1 MKVLNEMEQSKSDKI
16 SSKKLDDPQEIGT
29 EIEETNITRSHKRSD
44 RSKLVNSR
52 TIYPTNN
59 STNYTGNR
67 MNQEQE
73 QVGMTAF
80 DSTPD
85 SGMYDYRVS
94 LEKLKDELSKFGLTA
109 NQSKV
114 YIYLGKYGSKT
125 APEACRALK
134 IPRTETYHLL
144 TTLQNKGIVSATF
157 QHPIRFSA
165 LPLDKAVWVLV
176 NAEKE
181 RVKSLEKQEK
191 DIVELWNGIPDFNT
205 GPIETK
211 EEKFQMLQGAN
222 QINSKIQDMIT
233 KSAEEILVLGSEKDF
248 LRFYHSDFLSP
259 LNDSKAD
266 VKILTSCSEKT
277 LYIFDEA
284 NKTDI
289 KLMPADIKEDICFMV
304 MGDAVLFF
312 MKNASQPA
320 QNSMAMWTNSIAMVQ
335 SMRLLFNSVW
345 SKSKG
350 IYP

>member
-1 MKVLNEMEQSKSDKI
+1 MTESKINKITSRDLHNTQEFNNKAEENISD
-16 SSKKLDDPQEIGT
+16 
-29 EIEETNITRSHKRSD
+29 RSQKRSD
-44 RSKLVNSR
+44 RSKLANSR

-59 STNYTGNR
+59 SNNHTGNN
-67 MNQEQE
+67 MNQEQVE
-73 QVGMTAF
+73 MTVF

-85 SGMYDYRVS
+85 SGMYDYRMS

-191 DIVELWNGIPDFNT
+191 EIVELWNGIPDFNI
-205 GPIETK
+205 GPVEQK
-211 EEKFQMLQGAN
+211 EDKFQMLQGAN
-222 QINSKIQDMIT
+222 QINSKIHDMIS
-233 KSAEEILVLGSEKDF
+233 KVAEEILVLGSEKDF

-259 LNDSKAD
+259 LNDLESD

-277 LYIFDEA
+277 LYIFDEVD
-284 NKTDI
+284 KKDV
-289 KLMPADIKEDICFMV
+289 KLMPADIKEDICFIIRDDELV
-304 MGDAVLFF
+304 FF
-312 MKNASQPA
+312 MKNANQPA
-320 QNSMAMWTNSIAMVQ
+320 QNAMAMWTNSNAMVQ

-345 SKSKG
+345 PKSKK
-350 IYP
+350 IFP

>member
-1 MKVLNEMEQSKSDKI
+1 MEQSKSSKI
-16 SSKKLDDPQEIGT
+16 SSDKLNNLQHIDNNINNIDEI
-29 EIEETNITRSHKRSD
+29 NSTRSQKRSEG
-44 RSKLVNSR
+44 SKVINTR

-59 STNYTGNR
+59 STKYTGNT
-67 MNQEQE
+67 MNHEQIE
-73 QVGMTAF
+73 MTAF

-85 SGMYDYRVS
+85 SGMYDYRMS

-181 RVKSLEKQEK
+181 RVKTLEKQEK
-191 DIVELWNGIPDFNT
+191 NIVELWNGIPDFKT
-205 GPIETK
+205 GPVETK
-211 EEKFQMLQGAN
+211 EDKFQMLQGVN
-222 QINSKIQDMIT
+222 QINSKIHEMIT
-233 KSAEEILVLGSEKDF
+233 KPSEEILILGSEKDF
-248 LRFYHSDFLSP
+248 LRFYHSDFLEP
-259 LNDSKAD
+259 LNDSRSE

-277 LYIFDEA
+277 YYIFDEA
-284 NKTDI
+284 DKTDI
-289 KLMPADIKEDICFMV
+289 KLMPPDIKEDICFIIR
-304 MGDAVLFF
+304 DDELIFF

-320 QNSMAMWTNSIAMVQ
+320 QHSMAMWTDSSAMVQ
-335 SMRLLFNSVW
+335 SMRLLFNSIW
-345 SKSKG
+345 SNSKG
-350 IYP
+350 IYL

>member
-1 MKVLNEMEQSKSDKI
+1 MPNNMEQSKSSKI
-16 SSKKLDDPQEIGT
+16 SSDKLNNLQHIDNNINNIDEI
-29 EIEETNITRSHKRSD
+29 NSTRSQKRSEG
-44 RSKLVNSR
+44 SKVINTR

-59 STNYTGNR
+59 STKYTGNT
-67 MNQEQE
+67 MNHEQIE
-73 QVGMTAF
+73 MTAF

-85 SGMYDYRVS
+85 SGMYDYRMS

-181 RVKSLEKQEK
+181 RVKTLEKQEK
-191 DIVELWNGIPDFNT
+191 NIVELWNGIPDFKT
-205 GPIETK
+205 GPVETK
-211 EEKFQMLQGAN
+211 EDKFQMLQGVN
-222 QINSKIQDMIT
+222 QINSKIHEMIT
-233 KSAEEILVLGSEKDF
+233 KPSEEILILGSEKDF
-248 LRFYHSDFLSP
+248 LRFYHSDFLEP
-259 LNDSKAD
+259 LNDSRSE

-277 LYIFDEA
+277 YYIFDEA
-284 NKTDI
+284 DKTDI
-289 KLMPADIKEDICFMV
+289 KLMPPDIKEDICFIIR
-304 MGDAVLFF
+304 DDELIFF

-320 QNSMAMWTNSIAMVQ
+320 QHSMAMWTDSSAMVQ
-335 SMRLLFNSVW
+335 SMRLLFNSIW
-345 SKSKG
+345 SNSKG
-350 IYP
+350 IYL

>member
-1 MKVLNEMEQSKSDKI
+1 MKGSNEMEGSKSYKI
-16 SSKKLDDPQEIGT
+16 SSEESNNLQHIDNT
-29 EIEETNITRSHKRSD
+29 IEESKDTRSDKRSE

-59 STNYTGNR
+59 STIYTENK
-67 MNQEQE
+67 MNHEQIE
-73 QVGMTAF
+73 MTSF

-85 SGMYDYRVS
+85 SGMYDYRMS

-181 RVKSLEKQEK
+181 RVKTLEKQEK
-191 DIVELWNGIPDFNT
+191 GIVELWNGIPDFKT
-205 GPIETK
+205 GPIEAK
-211 EEKFQMLQGAN
+211 EDKFQMLQGVN
-222 QINSKIQDMIT
+222 QINSKIHEMIT
-233 KSAEEILVLGSEKDF
+233 KPSEEVLILGSEKDF
-248 LRFYHSDFLSP
+248 LRFYHSDFLTP
-259 LNDSKAD
+259 LNDVKFD

-284 NKTDI
+284 DKTDI
-289 KLMPADIKEDICFMV
+289 KLMPSEVEEDICFIIR
-304 MGDAVLFF
+304 DDELIFF

-320 QNSMAMWTNSIAMVQ
+320 QNSMAMWTDSIAMVQ
-335 SMRLLFNSVW
+335 SMRLLFNSIW

>member
-1 MKVLNEMEQSKSDKI
+1 MTESKINKITSRDLHNTQEFNNKTEENISD
-16 SSKKLDDPQEIGT
+16 
-29 EIEETNITRSHKRSD
+29 RSQKRSD
-44 RSKLVNSR
+44 RSKLANSR

-59 STNYTGNR
+59 SNNNTGNN
-67 MNQEQE
+67 MNQEQIE
-73 QVGMTAF
+73 MTAF

-85 SGMYDYRVS
+85 SGMYDYRMS

-191 DIVELWNGIPDFNT
+191 EIVELWNGIPDFNI
-205 GPIETK
+205 GPVEQK
-211 EEKFQMLQGAN
+211 EDKFQMLQGAN
-222 QINSKIQDMIT
+222 QINSKIHDMINN
-233 KSAEEILVLGSEKDF
+233 SSEEVLVWGSEKDF

-259 LNDSKAD
+259 LNDLESD
-266 VKILTSCSEKT
+266 VKILTGCSEKT
-277 LYIFDEA
+277 LYIFDEVD
-284 NKTDI
+284 KKDV
-289 KLMPADIKEDICFMV
+289 KLMPADIKEDICFIV
-304 MGDAVLFF
+304 SGSNLTFF
-312 MKNASQPA
+312 MKNANQPA
-320 QNSMAMWTNSIAMVQ
+320 QNAMAMWTNSNAMVQ
-335 SMRLLFNSVW
+335 SMRLLFNLVW
-345 SKSKG
+345 SRSKK
-350 IYP
+350 ILP